1 MSESYPHA
9 EMASPVKKIA
19 LRYLDN
25 INDTP
30 SRPLQPSLK
39 HNFTPRRKGEDLD
52 LLAKELNVTPSK
64 TDLIKNSYESP
75 SATITSFK
83 SSTSSNGSPRKYNLA
98 APESSPYLKSPT
110 NSTEKSSPGYEYL
123 CRISSIKV
131 WLESVL
137 GHKIAQTPVELIS
150 YIRNGIHLAELAN
163 LILPTYQAVFKNDTR
178 LQFKHTENI
187 NRFFDLLEY
196 LDVPDLFRFELT
208 DLYDAKNVPKVWYCL
223 YAMSYMLHKADL
235 QFPTIKNELGLL
247 DFSPE
252 DIRTANRSLVGS
264 PLPNFSSADSVSSG
278 NNSYMNGALGGS
290 QTMKLVKSPTRSP
303 TRSPTQSPT
312 RGPVPRPVSKNDPL
326 PKTTPLSTKL
336 TSLVNPFKEAPKLT
350 FNSITPPL
358 NDISVTSSQLR
369 ELQAYEPEI
378 MKLQA
383 LALGAAFR
391 YKMFVDRIML
401 KSYEE
406 EFLHFV
412 SIIRG
417 NLSRRKTI
425 HKHRDELMLYKYDI
439 IDLQTLARTKL
450 FRNKNNHD
458 FTAHGS
464 SMVSFQSIA
473 RGAITRKKT
482 SQIMDALLSHEATLS
497 AWQAHAKMMLV
508 YSKAK
513 VVIKHRHEID
523 TPITV
528 LQAACRRVLFERF
541 TKNCVAANLSNEGS
555 IVQLQS
561 VIRGAISRRTTAYKI
576 KYVNKFKFPII
587 ELQSIARGGHLRSK
601 LCDGVLMTLFDEHD
615 VLSELYAIS
624 RGNAVRRKTQDRL
637 ASLHSFEDSAVTPI
651 QTIFRGVLA
660 RFKREILLDDLYSE
674 VHSIIGLQAAVRGF
688 KIRSSQQLMKE
699 YYERNVDQVVRAQ
712 AFIRS
717 TFSRNAY
724 KSLLN
729 MRNPSL
735 AVIRNFVHLLSNS
748 DCDYQQ
754 EIELNDLQ
762 DLIVEKSKH
771 NDDLESK
778 IENLDVKLGLLD
790 KNKISVEDFVKN
802 KNKYKTFKPAAAANT
817 NSLDKLSKNARTR
830 IEVYQSLF
838 YLLQTNPVY
847 LMRLYRNMQ
856 ENAGSSKAL
865 DSLQN
870 LVMLLFPIKN
880 TSIKYHSR
888 EEFFL
893 MRFITELMKVEAGAC
908 RTVSDLTKPQC
919 CLWIDFLHNFN
930 NHTYQRLHLKKLIGK
945 HICRI
950 TEDDELNFESDPSLI
965 YEDIVR
971 KEVKVHGF
979 SDRPLEL
986 PAPSAIKEPEVSSQF
1001 VDNLMSLRE
1010 CVSEIMNSL
1019 EAVVESVPL
1028 HIRIAC
1034 KSAFDLVKINFP
1046 EKSSVQ
1052 HLAVAGVI
1060 FYKHYVGGIIQNPE
1074 NFGISV
1080 RDTFNPSLTNPR
1092 CENNMRHLNRVILQV
1107 FAMKPFTDNFLK
1119 PLNDYIASSE
1129 ASVISLISRIIDVRH
1144 MDTEYNLSDYDD
1156 IVSHERPKLTMKVS
1170 DMIMFEKLLTKNID
1184 VVAPGNDDQLYSVM
1198 LRLDDLVNSADEL
1211 VELTEIGQVT
1221 LNLSPQT
1228 QEASVVDSKVT
1239 SLFAQVKRCL
1249 LYIIRVQEG
1258 SGLLELL
1265 ISGIKPHHE
1274 QLFREIISQEQ
1285 KENLQSKLNDK
1296 KRPYYKTSI
1305 GDLLC
1310 ISYHDLKK
1318 MALEKILQLESMG
1331 HLRRS
1336 NSYQDLL
1343 NSMAVDIKTKDLQ
1356 RVARRKQVDI
1366 AMKTV
1371 DKLTSKEK
1379 LLEKQLADYNK
1390 HIDKILADLQ
1400 LRPKEKKLFNVIPI
1414 FSKQYFYHRELK
1426 KANRLPQFGSY
1437 KYTAKKL
1444 TDQKILVD
1452 FGGMISQYSSN
1463 MSKLDFMFSCHQTGK
1478 FTIEVASGSVTIPGA
1493 VSSVSLDELLD
1504 LQYYNSETIEM
1515 FDGAVVFDTH
1525 NLIGFI
1531 FRKFYDIKKE

>member
-1 MSESYPHA
+1 
-9 EMASPVKKIA
+9 MASPVKKIA

-25 INDTP
+25 INETP

-52 LLAKELNVTPSK
+52 LLAKQLNVTPSK

-98 APESSPYLKSPT
+98 APESSPYLRSPT

-137 GHKIAQTPVELIS
+137 GHKISQTPVELIS

-163 LILPTYQAVFKNDTR
+163 IILPTHQSVFKNDTR

-252 DIRTANRSLVGS
+252 DIRAANRSLVGS

-278 NNSYMNGALGGS
+278 NNSYMNRALGGS
-290 QTMKLVKSPTRSP
+290 QTMKGMNSP
-303 TRSPTQSPT
+303 TRSPTQSPVRSPT
-312 RGPVPRPVSKNDPL
+312 RSPVSRPISKKEPL
-326 PKTTPLSTKL
+326 PKTTPFSTKL
-336 TSLVNPFKEAPKLT
+336 TSLVNPFKEAPKLSFDSFT
-350 FNSITPPL
+350 PPPL
-358 NDISVTSSQLR
+358 NDINVTSSQIR
-369 ELQAYEPEI
+369 ELQSYEPEI

-417 NLSRRKTI
+417 NLSRRKTV
-425 HKHRDELMLYKYDI
+425 HRHRDELILYKYDI
-439 IDLQTLARTKL
+439 IELQSLARTKL
-450 FRNKNNHD
+450 FKNENNHD
-458 FTAHGS
+458 LTVHDAN
-464 SMVSFQSIA
+464 MVSFQSIA
-473 RGAITRKKT
+473 RGAITRNRT
-482 SQIMDALLSHEATLS
+482 SQIMENLLSHESKLS
-497 AWQAHAKMMLV
+497 TWQAHAKMMLV
-508 YSKAK
+508 HSKAK
-513 VVIKHRHEID
+513 VVIEHRHEIEP
-523 TPITV
+523 PITI
-528 LQAACRRVLFERF
+528 LQAACRRVLYERF
-541 TKNCVAANLSNEGS
+541 TKNCVAANLSNES
-555 IVQLQS
+555 TIVQLQS
-561 VIRGAISRRTTAYKI
+561 VIRGAISRRTMAYKI
-576 KYVNKFKFPII
+576 KYVKRFKFPII
-587 ELQSIARGGHLRSK
+587 ELQSIARGGNLRSK
-601 LCDGVLMTLFDEHD
+601 LCDGVLMALVDEHD

-624 RGNAVRRKTQDRL
+624 RGNAVRRKTQNRL
-637 ASLHSFEDSAVTPI
+637 VALHSFEDSAITPI
-651 QTIFRGVLA
+651 QTIFRGVFA

-674 VHSIIGLQAAVRGF
+674 VHSIIGLQAAIRGF
-688 KIRSSQQLMKE
+688 KIRSNHRLMKE
-699 YYERNVDQVVRAQ
+699 YYDRNVEQVVKAQ

-771 NDDLESK
+771 NEDLESK

-802 KNKYKTFKPAAAANT
+802 KNKYKTFKPAAAANN

-856 ENAGSSKAL
+856 DNAGSSKAL

-893 MRFITELMKVEAGAC
+893 VRFITELMKVEVGAC
-908 RTVSDLTKPQC
+908 RNLSDLTKPQC

-950 TEDDELNFESDPSLI
+950 TEDDELNFESDPSQI

-979 SDRPLEL
+979 SDRPLVL
-986 PAPSAIKEPEVSSQF
+986 PAPSAIKEPDVSSQF
-1001 VDNLMSLRE
+1001 VENLMSLRE
-1010 CVSEIMNSL
+1010 CVSEILSTL

-1034 KSAFDLVKINFP
+1034 KYAFDLVKINFP
-1046 EKSSVQ
+1046 EKTNLQ

-1060 FYKHYVGGIIQNPE
+1060 FYKHYVGSIIQNPE

-1080 RDTFNPSLTNPR
+1080 RDPFNPSLTNPR

-1129 ASVISLISRIIDVRH
+1129 ASVSSLISRIIDVRH

-1198 LRLDDLVNSADEL
+1198 LRLDDLVNSADEF

-1228 QEASVVDSKVT
+1228 QETSVVDSKVT

-1356 RVARRKQVDI
+1356 RVARSKQVDI

-1379 LLEKQLADYNK
+1379 LLEKQLADYNT

-1400 LRPKEKKLFNVIPI
+1400 LRPKERKLFNVIPI

-1504 LQYYNSETIEM
+1504 LQYYNSETMEM
-1515 FDGAVVFDTH
+1515 FDGAVVFDTQ